1 MTSTHRSSP
10 PGRRQITTTGRVA
23 VVTGGAAG
31 IGVAIARR
39 LAKDGFKV
47 AILDV
52 AGDAAEQA
60 AKSIVSDGGI
70 ARGYS
75 ADVSDRGQ
83 VDAALAMA
91 RSDLGSL
98 AVVVANA
105 AVALL
110 QPFLDMTLDQWN
122 RTLAINLTGT
132 FNVVQSA
139 FADLVDAGWGRV
151 VLISSSSAQRG
162 APRMAH
168 YAASKG
174 GQMALTK
181 ALAVEFASSGVTIN
195 TIAPSAVDT
204 PSVQRKRDAGTMPSA
219 EVMAKNI
226 PVGRMGTGEDIAAAV
241 AYLVSDEASYVT
253 GQTISV
259 NGGAF
264 IG

>member
-1 MTSTHRSSP
+1 MM
-10 PGRRQITTTGRVA
+10 TTGRVA
-23 VVTGGAAG
+23 IVTGGAAG
-31 IGVAIARR
+31 IGLAIAER
-39 LAKDGFKV
+39 LAQDGFKV

-52 AGDAAEQA
+52 VGGAAEQA
-60 AKSIVSDGGI
+60 AESIVSAGGV
-70 ARGYS
+70 ARGYQ
-75 ADVSDRGQ
+75 ADVSDREQ
-83 VDAALAMA
+83 VDAALAAA

-98 AVVVANA
+98 AAVVANA
-105 AVALL
+105 AVAPQ

-139 FADLVDAGWGRV
+139 LPDLVNAGWGRV

-162 APRMAH
+162 APKMAH

-181 ALAVEFASSGVTIN
+181 ALAVEFAKSGVTVN
-195 TIAPSAVDT
+195 TVAPSSIDT
-204 PSVQRKRDAGTMPSA
+204 PSVQKKRDAGTMPS
-219 EVMAKNI
+219 VGDMAKFI

-259 NGGAF
+259 NGGSF